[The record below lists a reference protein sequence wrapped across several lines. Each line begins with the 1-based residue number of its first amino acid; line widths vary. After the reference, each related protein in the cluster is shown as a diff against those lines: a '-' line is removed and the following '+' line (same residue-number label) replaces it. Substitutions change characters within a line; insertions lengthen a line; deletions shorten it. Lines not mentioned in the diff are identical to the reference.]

1 MTMNKTEY
9 LAAIKANL
17 TTAEALC
24 ADLRKLRGLKKLA
37 EGITDAKNLVSFDA
51 LDKTIADK
59 DAELKKVR
67 GELQKARRVV
77 KKLEEIEAIEAG
89 TAEPKPKK
97 AASKQ
102 PKAKA
107 PAKPKGEQGATEAGE
122 TAA

>member
-1 MTMNKTEY
+1 MTMNKNEY
-9 LAAIKANL
+9 KASIKANL

-37 EGITDAKNLVSFDA
+37 EGITDAKNLVSFDG

-89 TAEPKPKK
+89 TAEAKPKR

-107 PAKPKGEQGATEAGE
+107 PAKPKSERSAAQSVE